1 MTPQESRER
10 FIDSLFTI
18 DEVIYLQ
25 KIGLYQDYVE
35 GWISI
40 NTIYNTLKDQ
50 GV

>member
-10 FIDSLFTI
+10 FIDSLLTT

-35 GWISI
+35 GRVSI
-40 NTIYNTLKDQ
+40 NPIYSTLKDQ
-50 GV
+50 GI

>member
-1 MTPQESRER
+1 MTPQESREL

-18 DEVIYLQ
+18 DEIIYLK

-35 GWISI
+35 GRISI
-40 NTIYNTLKDQ
+40 NTIYNQLKDQ